1 MTPRSITQP
10 AAIISHLTDERV
22 ALIADSL
29 RGVASMGSAVLGT
42 FVVHSMACQITVL
55 RSATAL
61 CSCFPAILRFGA
73 EA

>member
-10 AAIISHLTDERV
+10 AAIIRHLTDERV

-29 RGVASMGSAVLGT
+29 RGAASMGSAVLGT
-42 FVVHSMACQITVL
+42 FVVHSMACQVTL
-55 RSATAL
+55 RTGP
-61 CSCFPAILRFGA
+61 CSCFPAILHFGA